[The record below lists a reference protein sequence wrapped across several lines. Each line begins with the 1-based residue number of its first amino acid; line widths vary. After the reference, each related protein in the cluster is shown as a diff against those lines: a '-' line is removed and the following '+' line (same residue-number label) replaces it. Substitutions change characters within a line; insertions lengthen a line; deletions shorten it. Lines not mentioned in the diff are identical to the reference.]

1 MLLHFCNPACIHND
15 PEIFTKN
22 PFFSSWVNFYL
33 PIPPLK
39 SPLTLPSSPS
49 KHSSWRRRL
58 EDILRTSFVFFF
70 KRRLQGV
77 CIKTNVFAS
86 ALRLQKKSPAS
97 LQDVLVKTNIF
108 VLAIRPQDIF
118 KTSCKDIFKTFSRH
132 IIKLNCSC

>member
-1 MLLHFCNPACIHND
+1 MLLHFCNPTCIHNH
-15 PEIFTKN
+15 PETSTKN

-70 KRRLQGV
+70 KRRLQNV
-77 CIKTNVFAS
+77 FIKTNVFAL
-86 ALRLQKKSPAS
+86 ALRLQKKSSAS

-108 VLAIRPQDIF
+108 VLAIRLQ
-118 KTSCKDIFKTFSRH
+118 DIFKTFSRH